1 MLIHCTPQVLSL
13 QIVFLEALL
22 GLYSLF
28 LEFRVSYKFMDIGIG
43 GLLKVLVYNRLGF
56 DWATAVLAFITLAMV
71 PFP

>member
-1 MLIHCTPQVLSL
+1 MHIHCMPQALWL
-13 QIVFLEALL
+13 QIVFLEATL

-28 LEFRVSYKFMDIGIG
+28 LEFRVSYKIMDIGIG

-56 DWATAVLAFITLAMV
+56 DRATAVLAFITLALV